1 MRGVTLRALAAPVW
15 RSLPWRAL
23 IAAGGLGLLLASTA
37 RLPDRAPDPEL
48 GRLVLRLTALTGAL
62 GLAFLLDD
70 PARRT
75 TAATPVGRASRAALR
90 LALAAPVAALWWTAA
105 VLLVPAP
112 NRPDL
117 IPATVEAAATAC
129 AALALATL
137 AVRFT
142 EAAEV
147 GRAAAVRL
155 GAAAGA
161 ALLVP
166 DRWGLLGTPADP
178 WWQATQL
185 RWAAV
190 LALALTL
197 CATGTGEPVRRRYR
211 RPVRQARPHRQ
222 LRRDRTSTEAAPP
235 G

>member
-1 MRGVTLRALAAPVW
+1 MTVRALAAPVW

-23 IAAGGLGLLLASTA
+23 IAAGGLSLLLASTA

-48 GRLVLRLTALTGAL
+48 GRLVLRLTALAGAL

-75 TAATPVGRASRAALR
+75 TAATPVGRAYRAALR
-90 LALAAPVAALWWTAA
+90 MALAAPLAALWWTAA
-105 VLLVPAP
+105 LLLVPAP
-112 NRPDL
+112 SLPGL
-117 IPATVEAAATAC
+117 TPATVEAAATAC

-142 EAAEV
+142 ETAEV
-147 GRAAAVRL
+147 GRGAAVRL
-155 GAAAGA
+155 GVAAGVT
-161 ALLVP
+161 LLVP

-190 LALALTL
+190 LALTLTL
-197 CATGTGEPVRRRYR
+197 CATGTREPLRRRSR
-211 RPVRQARPHRQ
+211 RPARRPTPSG
-222 LRRDRTSTEAAPP
+222 D
-235 G
+235 

>member
-1 MRGVTLRALAAPVW
+1 VRGVTLRALAVPVW

-23 IAAGGLGLLLASTA
+23 IAAGGLGLLMASTV

-75 TAATPVGRASRAALR
+75 TAATPVGRAFRAALR

-112 NRPDL
+112 SRPAL
-117 IPATVEAAATAC
+117 TPATVEAAATAC

-147 GRAAAVRL
+147 GKGAAVRL
-155 GAAAGA
+155 GVAAGVT
-161 ALLVP
+161 LLVP

-178 WWQATQL
+178 GWQATQL

-190 LALALTL
+190 LALTLTV
-197 CATGTGEPVRRRYR
+197 CVTATREPVRRRPRIPVR
-211 RPVRQARPHRQ
+211 RP
-222 LRRDRTSTEAAPP
+222 APT
-235 G
+235 GD

>member
-1 MRGVTLRALAAPVW
+1 MTVRALAAPVW

-23 IAAGGLGLLLASTA
+23 AAAGGSGLLLAGAA

-48 GRLVLRLTALTGAL
+48 GRLLLRLTALAGAL

-75 TAATPVGRASRAALR
+75 TAATPVGRASRAAVR

-105 VLLVPAP
+105 LLLVPAQS
-112 NRPDL
+112 RPAL
-117 IPATVEAAATAC
+117 TPATVEAAATAC
-129 AALALATL
+129 TALALATL

-142 EAAEV
+142 DTAEV
-147 GRAAAVRL
+147 GKGAAVWL
-155 GAAAGA
+155 GAAAGVT
-161 ALLVP
+161 LLVP

-190 LALALTL
+190 LALTLTL
-197 CATGTGEPVRRRYR
+197 CATGTREPVRRRSR
-211 RPVRQARPHRQ
+211 RPVRGP
-222 LRRDRTSTEAAPP
+222 APS
-235 G
+235 GY

>member
-1 MRGVTLRALAAPVW
+1 MTVRALAAPVW

-23 IAAGGLGLLLASTA
+23 IAAGGLSLLLASTA

-48 GRLVLRLTALTGAL
+48 GRLVLRLTALAGAL

-75 TAATPVGRASRAALR
+75 TAATPVGRAFRAALR
-90 LALAAPVAALWWTAA
+90 MALAAPLVALWWTAA
-105 VLLVPAP
+105 LLLVPAP
-112 NRPDL
+112 SRPEL
-117 IPATVEAAATAC
+117 TPATVEAAATAC

-142 EAAEV
+142 ETAEV
-147 GRAAAVRL
+147 GRGAAVRL
-155 GAAAGA
+155 GVAAGVT
-161 ALLVP
+161 LLVP

-185 RWAAV
+185 RWVAV
-190 LALALTL
+190 LALTLAL
-197 CATGTGEPVRRRYR
+197 CATGTREPLRRRSR
-211 RPVRQARPHRQ
+211 RPARRPTPSG
-222 LRRDRTSTEAAPP
+222 D
-235 G
+235 

>member
-1 MRGVTLRALAAPVW
+1 MTVRALAAPVW

-48 GRLVLRLTALTGAL
+48 GRLVLRLTALAGAL

-75 TAATPVGRASRAALR
+75 TAATPVGRAFRAALR
-90 LALAAPVAALWWTAA
+90 MALAAPLAALWWTAA
-105 VLLVPAP
+105 LLLVPAP
-112 NRPDL
+112 SRPEL
-117 IPATVEAAATAC
+117 TPATVEAAATAC

-142 EAAEV
+142 ATAEV
-147 GRAAAVRL
+147 GRGAAVRL
-155 GAAAGA
+155 GVATGVT
-161 ALLVP
+161 LLVP

-190 LALALTL
+190 LALTLTL
-197 CATGTGEPVRRRYR
+197 CATGTREPLRRRSR
-211 RPVRQARPHRQ
+211 RPGRRPTPSG
-222 LRRDRTSTEAAPP
+222 D
-235 G
+235 

>member
-1 MRGVTLRALAAPVW
+1 MTVRALAAPVW

-23 IAAGGLGLLLASTA
+23 IAAGGLSLLLASTA

-48 GRLVLRLTALTGAL
+48 GRLVLRLTALAGAL

-75 TAATPVGRASRAALR
+75 TAATPVGRAFRAALR
-90 LALAAPVAALWWTAA
+90 MALAAPLVALWWTAA
-105 VLLVPAP
+105 LLLVPVSS
-112 NRPDL
+112 RPEL
-117 IPATVEAAATAC
+117 TPATVEAAATAC

-142 EAAEV
+142 ETAEV
-147 GRAAAVRL
+147 GRGAAVRL
-155 GAAAGA
+155 GVAAGVT
-161 ALLVP
+161 LLVP

-178 WWQATQL
+178 WWQVTQL

-190 LALALTL
+190 LALTLAL
-197 CATGTGEPVRRRYR
+197 CATGTREPLRRRSR
-211 RPVRQARPHRQ
+211 RPARRPTPSG
-222 LRRDRTSTEAAPP
+222 D
-235 G
+235 

>member
-1 MRGVTLRALAAPVW
+1 MRF
-15 RSLPWRAL
+15 LP
-23 IAAGGLGLLLASTA
+23 ASTV
-37 RLPDRAPDPEL
+37 RLSDRAPDPEL

-75 TAATPVGRASRAALR
+75 TAATPVGRAFRAALR

-112 NRPDL
+112 GRPDL
-117 IPATVEAAATAC
+117 APGTVEAAATAC

-142 EAAEV
+142 QAAEV
-147 GRAAAVRL
+147 GNGAVVQL
-155 GAAAGA
+155 GAVAGVT
-161 ALLVP
+161 LLVP
-166 DRWGLLGTPADP
+166 DRWGLPGTQADP

-190 LALALTL
+190 PALTL
-197 CATGTGEPVRRRYR
+197 TACVAATREPVRRRAR
-211 RPVRQARPHRQ
+211 CAPRPREAV
-222 LRRDRTSTEAAPP
+222 TSRCGTSGPSH